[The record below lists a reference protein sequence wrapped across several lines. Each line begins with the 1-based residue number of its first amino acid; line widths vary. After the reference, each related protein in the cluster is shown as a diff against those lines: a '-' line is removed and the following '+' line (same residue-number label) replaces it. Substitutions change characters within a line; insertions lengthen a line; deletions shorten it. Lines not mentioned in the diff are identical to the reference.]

1 MVDDEDIRVAR
12 AMRRLKV
19 FGLHLLIYFAVMI
32 YIVVTNVS
40 PETGTPWFM
49 VPLIGWGS
57 VIALHTAYAM
67 GLFGVFS
74 QTKEK

>member
-1 MVDDEDIRVAR
+1 MIDDEDLRIAR

-19 FGLHLLIYFAVMI
+19 FGLHLVIYFAVMI
-32 YIVVTNVS
+32 YIVVTNVGS
-40 PETGTPWFM
+40 EIGTPWFM

-57 VIALHTAYAM
+57 VLALHTAYAM

-74 QTKEK
+74 QPKDE